1 MAEKLM
7 TDYSLKNTVTQL
19 LEVPVEVLKRFKTD
33 RLPRHAAALAF
44 SSLLALAPM
53 AAIALSL
60 FSLFAGFEQLGSSFE
75 DFIYQFLVPT
85 ATDDLRTYFEQFAGQ
100 AGKLTLFG
108 LVFFLLTALLL
119 LATIEQSFNDIWRVK
134 KGRNMTSRLTVYWAL
149 VSLGPFLMGGS
160 LTLSTYLLSLSV
172 AAGDNVHSFGLAIL
186 PFLLETLAFLLLYL
200 IMPNVRVSL
209 IHGLAGALVAS
220 GLFEL
225 TKSLFRAY
233 ILNYAN
239 YDVVYGALSTLPILL
254 IWVYLSWVV
263 ALIGAE
269 LVAVLQERH
278 LLEIKL
284 GRRRDDGDSAEEAV
298 QEAS

>member
-1 MAEKLM
+1 M
-7 TDYSLKNTVTQL
+7 TDYSLKKTLLQL
-19 LEVPVEVLKRFKTD
+19 FEVPIEVLRRFGSD

-60 FSLFAGFEQLGSSFE
+60 FSLFSGFEQLGTSFE

-85 ATDDLRTYFEQFAGQ
+85 ASDDLRTYFEQFAGQ

-160 LTLSTYLLSLSV
+160 LTLSTYLLSLSGG
-172 AAGDNVHSFGLAIL
+172 AGENIHSFGLLLL
-186 PFLLETLAFLLLYL
+186 PFLLETMAFWLLYL

-209 IHGLAGALVAS
+209 VHGLVGALVAS
-220 GLFEL
+220 LLFEITKGLF
-225 TKSLFRAY
+225 KAY
-233 ILNYAN
+233 ISNFAN

-269 LVAVLQERH
+269 VVAVLQERH
-278 LLEIKL
+278 LLEIKVGKL
-284 GRRRDDGDSAEEAV
+284 FKTDGVTAEDKE
-298 QEAS
+298 QPE

>member
-1 MAEKLM
+1 M
-7 TDYSLKNTVTQL
+7 TDYSLKKTLLQL
-19 LEVPVEVLKRFKTD
+19 FEVPIEVLRRFFSD
-33 RLPRHAAALAF
+33 RLSRHAAALAF

-60 FSLFAGFEQLGSSFE
+60 FSLFSGFEQLGTSFE
-75 DFIYQFLVPT
+75 NFIFQFLVP
-85 ATDDLRTYFEQFAGQ
+85 AASDDLKSYFEQFAGQ

-134 KGRNMTSRLTVYWAL
+134 KGRNMTSRLTVYWAM

-160 LTLSTYLLSLSV
+160 LTLSTYLLSLSSG
-172 AAGDNVHSFGLAIL
+172 AGENIHSFGVLML
-186 PFLLETLAFLLLYL
+186 PFLLETLAFWLLYL

-209 IHGLAGALVAS
+209 VHGLVGALAAS
-220 GLFEL
+220 CLFEL
-225 TKSLFRAY
+225 TKSLFSTY
-233 ILNYAN
+233 IINYAN

-263 ALIGAE
+263 TLIGAE
-269 LVAVLQERH
+269 LVAVLQERR
-278 LLEIKL
+278 LLEIEMQPLFKP
-284 GRRRDDGDSAEEAV
+284 SAPVEPD
-298 QEAS
+298 

>member
-1 MAEKLM
+1 M
-7 TDYSLKNTVTQL
+7 TDYSLKKTLLQL
-19 LEVPVEVLKRFKTD
+19 FEVPLQVLRRFRSD

-60 FSLFAGFEQLGSSFE
+60 FSLFSGFEQLGTSFQ
-75 DFIYQFLVPT
+75 DFIFQFLVP
-85 ATDDLRTYFEQFAGQ
+85 AASDDLRTYFDQFVGQ

-172 AAGDNVHSFGLAIL
+172 GAGENIHSFGVLLL
-186 PFLLETLAFLLLYL
+186 PFLLEAMAFWLLYL
-200 IMPNVRVSL
+200 VMPNVRVSL
-209 IHGLAGALVAS
+209 VHGLVGALVAS
-220 GLFEL
+220 LLFEL
-225 TKSLFRAY
+225 TKGLFKIY
-233 ILNYAN
+233 ISNFAN

-269 LVAVLQERH
+269 VVAVLQERH
-278 LLEIKL
+278 LLEIEVGKL
-284 GRRRDDGDSAEEAV
+284 FKADSAKE
-298 QEAS
+298 QEKVS